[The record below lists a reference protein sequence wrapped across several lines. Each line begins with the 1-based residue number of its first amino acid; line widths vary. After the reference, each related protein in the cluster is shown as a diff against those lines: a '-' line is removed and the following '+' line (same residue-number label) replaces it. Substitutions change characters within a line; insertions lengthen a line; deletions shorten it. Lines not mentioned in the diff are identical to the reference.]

1 MPSMKLFLIAAT
13 LACVLSATALA
24 GEMPIGGY
32 VPPPPPP
39 PDGMTLTTNATGEVP
54 IGGAPSASVAQQESD
69 TILAALVSILSLLVS

>member
-1 MPSMKLFLIAAT
+1 MRRFFMAAT

-39 PDGMTLTTNATGEVP
+39 PDGMTQTTSATGEMP
-54 IGGAPSASVAQQESD
+54 IGGAPSGGVVQQESD
-69 TILAALVSILSLLVS
+69 TILAGLVSILSLLVS